1 MNKKTK
7 SSVSKHWQELNLILK
22 AADEALCRKLL
33 EKERKGLKRAQFL
46 RRIYS
51 RLNKV
56 RAARER
62 IELDK

>member
-7 SSVSKHWQELNLILK
+7 SSVSKPWQELNLILK
-22 AADEALCRKLL
+22 AADEALCHKLL

-46 RRIYS
+46 RRIHS